1 MNLKPHKM
9 KKTIG
14 LMLLT
19 LMISFS
25 VDASIYSDTTFVE
38 KKITLQIKTG
48 TIFGTLTTPA
58 RFTKIPVA
66 LIIVGS
72 GPMDRD
78 GNYLP
83 LGMKGNCYKMLS
95 NELLKNG
102 IATLRYD
109 KRGIAESSAACKN
122 EIDIKFEDFIDDA
135 KGLVQMLKQDKRFS
149 KVIVI
154 GHSEGSLIGMPAAT
168 LADKYISLAGPGQT
182 ADKVLKVQINQ
193 QSKFFSDL
201 ALPILDSLVMGKTV
215 AKVDPM
221 LNSLFKA
228 SLQPYLISWFKY
240 DPQVEISKLKIPVL
254 ILQGT
259 SDLNVTAEDAKRLSV
274 ANPKANLVLI
284 ENMNHVFRI
293 VGNDTQANVKSYSD
307 SSLPISDQLVKSI
320 TDFILKN

>member
-1 MNLKPHKM
+1 M
-9 KKTIG
+9 KITIG
-14 LMLLT
+14 LMLLI

-25 VDASIYSDTTFVE
+25 VDASIFSDTTFVE
-38 KKITLQIKTG
+38 KNIILKTKTG
-48 TIFGTLTTPA
+48 DIFGTLTTPA
-58 RFTKIPVA
+58 SFNKIPVA

-78 GNYLP
+78 GNYIP
-83 LGMKGNCYKMLS
+83 LGIKGNCYKMLS
-95 NELLKNG
+95 NELLKHG

-109 KRGIAESSAACKN
+109 KRGIAESQAACKN
-122 EIDIKFEDFIDDA
+122 EIDLRFDDLMEDA

-154 GHSEGSLIGMPAAT
+154 GHSEGSLIGMPAAV
-168 LADKYISLAGPGQT
+168 LADKYISLAGSGQSVDKLLKTQLSVQPKYVT
-182 ADKVLKVQINQ
+182 AMA
-193 QSKFFSDL
+193 F
-201 ALPILDSLVMGKTV
+201 PILDSLVKGRTV
-215 AKVDPM
+215 TNVDPM

-228 SLQPYLISWFKY
+228 SLQPYLISWIKF

-259 SDLNVTAEDAKRLSV
+259 SDLNITVEDAKRLSV

-293 VGNDTQANVKSYSD
+293 VGNDMQANVKSYSD
-307 SSLPISDQLVKSI
+307 ASLPISDILVKSI